1 MTDILEDIA
10 EMKSML
16 SDMESKFDKVIDIS
30 ERDVLKCKRECDNI
44 HESFNNILEIL
55 D

>member
-16 SDMESKFDKVIDIS
+16 SDMESKFDKVIDI
-30 ERDVLKCKRECDNI
+30 KCKRECDNI

>member
-1 MTDILEDIA
+1 MSDILEDIA
-10 EMKSML
+10 EMKVML

-30 ERDVLKCKRECDNI
+30 EIDIQKCKRECDNI
-44 HESFNNILEIL
+44 RECFNSILEIL